1 MITRDSPF
9 CSFESMKVSIIIPV
23 YNVAPYIEACLRSVM
38 RQTYKGGMEC
48 LIVDDCGTD
57 DSIGIVEY
65 MIAEYDGPIQF
76 KILHHEHNRG
86 LSAARNT
93 GIDAASGDYILFV
106 DSDDEISPDCI
117 EKLIAPIL
125 RDRTIEMVIGDYEIH
140 AVNSLLAVPQK
151 KQNLGGDYPTNEEVR
166 YCFFDKKGISNY
178 AWNRLVKKNFLSR
191 FCITFQENLLW
202 EDDLWLFYIMKYLN
216 HVYIINDVTY
226 FYYVRPN
233 SITTATENKFK
244 RHCWG
249 VIYYD
254 ISSNLT
260 VDDSYREVRY
270 YVRGFWKAYISVPKS
285 ELQLYIKT
293 SRNFRNM
300 LSVKRSPVEWLLLFS
315 IDNLVKTKLGWVTL
329 CFMRKMYHTIR

>member
-1 MITRDSPF
+1 MID
-9 CSFESMKVSIIIPV
+9 VSIIIPV
-23 YNVAPYIEACLRSVM
+23 YNVAPYIEGCLRSVM
-38 RQTYKGGMEC
+38 RQTYKGNLEC

-57 DSIGIVEY
+57 DSMSIVER
-65 MIAEYDGPIQF
+65 MTMEYDGPILF
-76 KILHHEHNRG
+76 KILRHEHNRG

-93 GIDAASGDYILFV
+93 GTIQATGDYLYYL
-106 DSDDEISPDCI
+106 DSDDEITNDCI

-140 AVNSLLAVPQK
+140 AVSSLLAIPQK
-151 KQNLGGDYPTNEEVR
+151 KQNLVGDYPINEDIR
-166 YCFFDKKGISNY
+166 RCFFDKKGISNY
-178 AWNRLVKKNFLSR
+178 AWNRLVKNDFLSR
-191 FCITFQENLLW
+191 SGITFQENLLW

-233 SITTATENKFK
+233 SITTATDNKFK

-270 YVRGFWKAYISVPKS
+270 YVKGFWKAYISVPKS
-285 ELQLYIKT
+285 EMQLYIKT
-293 SRNFRNM
+293 SRNFRSK

-315 IDNLVKTKLGWVTL
+315 IDNLVKTKLGRITL
-329 CFMRKMYHTIR
+329 CFIRKM